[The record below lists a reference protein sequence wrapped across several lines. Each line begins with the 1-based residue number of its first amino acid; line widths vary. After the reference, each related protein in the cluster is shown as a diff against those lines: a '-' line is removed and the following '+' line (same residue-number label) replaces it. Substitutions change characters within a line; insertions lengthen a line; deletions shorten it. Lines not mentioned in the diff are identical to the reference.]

1 MSRVLTVL
9 LAAVLLVAGCT
20 TTDDGTGAADGAG
33 GTGATGAD
41 TSAAENAVTPFD
53 GDVDPMRVL
62 LAIVVLTT
70 GSVDAAVAE
79 GLVTPEELDIADSA
93 ITNGEVGAWLARADL
108 TLSGG

>member
-1 MSRVLTVL
+1 MIRVLTVL

-20 TTDDGTGAADGAG
+20 AADDGAG
-33 GTGATGAD
+33 VTDGSGDAGGDAATPED
-41 TSAAENAVTPFD
+41 VVTPFD

-79 GLVTPEELDIADSA
+79 GLVTPEDLDIADSA
-93 ITNGEVGAWLARADL
+93 IANGEVSAWLARADL
-108 TLSGG
+108 TLNGG

>member
-1 MSRVLTVL
+1 MIRVLTVL
-9 LAAVLLVAGCT
+9 LAGVLLVAGCT
-20 TTDDGTGAADGAG
+20 AADDRAGVTDGSGAAG
-33 GTGATGAD
+33 GDAATPED
-41 TSAAENAVTPFD
+41 VVTPFD

-93 ITNGEVGAWLARADL
+93 IANGEVSAWLARADL
-108 TLSGG
+108 TLNGG